1 MSKTNRAV
9 FVGDGTLLVRCAE
22 AFRAQGHTVAGV
34 ASADAAILAWAQ
46 AQGIPAESLAGA
58 PRFEGIDFDYLFSV
72 ANLRVLPADLIG
84 RARQLAIN
92 FHDGPLPRYA
102 GLNAT
107 AWALMAGEKQHGVT
121 WHEMT
126 AEVDRG
132 RIVRQAIFE
141 VGPTETAF
149 SLNAR
154 CWEAGF
160 EAFRAIV
167 DDITNDRLQLIPQA
181 AQVSY
186 FGRDQRPEALG
197 TLDWRRP
204 AAELAALVRGLDF
217 GNYTN
222 PLGLP
227 KVWLGD
233 DRVLFVRSAE
243 ARPGSGQAA
252 PGTVLAGQAGELR
265 VATADGEVVLQ
276 GLRTPEG
283 TEAAALPSGTVL
295 PQLPEQVLAA
305 LRERQQ
311 RTARGEAHWRRVLG
325 SLRSLELPYP
335 RNAAAEPGATGALR
349 LQLQARG
356 RGADTLAAFAAWLCA
371 VAGQDAVSIGVAD
384 GVLADGAAGT
394 QAWLS
399 ERVPCTLAVEPG
411 QTVQS
416 LRESSLAALEA
427 AHRAG
432 PLPRD
437 LPLRL
442 GHPAPAW
449 SLFAV
454 TLGTRPAGGALLEL
468 HAAQPGDPLQ
478 LHVDTRALPATVA
491 PVIARQLDAFLQAF
505 DAAEGSVGELPLLP
519 AHEASGWQVLN
530 DTRAPLEAGLTV
542 PVAIERMAAS
552 RPEAEALRWHGQA
565 LTHRALQD
573 RAAALARVLR
583 ERGVQPGDVVGL
595 ALDRR
600 PELLVTVLAIH
611 KAGAAYLPLDPDY
624 PAERLRFMVQDSG
637 TRHVVCRPSTAALL
651 GLEGSLVV
659 SPDAQ
664 PADEGAALP
673 QVESGSP
680 AYVIYT
686 SGSTGQPKGVV
697 VTHANVIN
705 FFEGMD
711 RRVPFDDAS
720 RWLAVTSL
728 SFDISVLELLWTLS
742 RGVTVVLHSNVVPEE
757 DAGPE
762 FSLFYFA
769 SDESA
774 SGSDRYRLL
783 MEGARFADEHGFA
796 AVWTPERHF
805 HAFGGLYPNP
815 MITSAAIAACTR
827 RVKIRA
833 GSCVLPLHHPVRVT
847 EDWSLVDNLS
857 NGRVGVSF
865 AAGWQPNDFVLAPAN
880 FAQRKQLM
888 LDGIDTVR
896 RLWAGDTMEFPG
908 HDGKPVAVRT
918 LPRPVQ
924 RELPI
929 WLTAASNP
937 ETFQQ
942 AGEKGCNILTH
953 LLGQTVEDVAEKVAL
968 YRKAWREAG
977 HAGQGQV
984 SLMLHTFVGDDEDRV
999 RETAR
1004 GPMKAYLRSSVDL
1017 IRQAAWSF
1025 PTFVQRGA
1033 AAGRTPLEVM
1043 QEKPLSEEEL
1053 DALLDHAFARYWN
1066 TSALIGT
1073 PERCLAMVRRLQE
1086 AGVDEIACLV
1096 DFGIDTD
1103 TVLGSLGALE
1113 RLMRMAQRPR
1123 RTHNVSVAA
1132 QILEE
1137 GVTHLQC
1144 TPSMATMLVADE
1156 SGRQALSRLS
1166 ALLVGGEALSLP
1178 LARRLRELVPGKL
1191 LNMYGP
1197 TETTVWSTCCD
1208 LERVDEL
1215 VPLGE
1220 PIANTVLRVRNAWG
1234 QDCPALVPGELLIG
1248 GAGVTRGYHGRQA
1261 LTAERFIDDPR
1272 EPGLRLYRT
1281 GDLVRLQPDGR
1292 IEFLGRLDHQV
1303 KIRGHRI
1310 ELGEIENAL
1319 ARQPGVREAVVL
1331 ARPDSAGEAFLV
1343 GYVTATD
1350 RSAPPD
1356 AEQLRK
1362 GLAQQLPDIMVPRL
1376 ISVRASL
1383 PLTPNGK
1390 VDRKALLQAA
1400 PSAAAASPSAAAP
1413 AAVAASS
1420 PGSPLEKTI
1429 AAIWCEVLG
1438 LPEVAR
1444 DSNFF
1449 DLGGH
1454 SLLVIQVQRRL
1465 KEAVGQEISITD
1477 MFRLPTVAAIAGH
1490 LGGQQQPVS
1499 AVNEGLSRA
1508 QARRALRAQATR
1520 A

>member
-1 MSKTNRAV
+1 MSNSTRAV
-9 FVGDGTLLVRCAE
+9 FIGDGTLLVRCAE
-22 AFRAQGHTVAGV
+22 AFRSQGHQVAAV
-34 ASADAAILAWAQ
+34 ASGDAAILAWAQ
-46 AQGIPAESLAGA
+46 QQGIPAETIEGA
-58 PRFEGIDFDYLFSV
+58 PRLEGVEFDYLFSV
-72 ANLRVLPADLIG
+72 AHLQVLPAALTG
-84 RARQLAIN
+84 RARRLAIN

-107 AWALMAGEKQHGVT
+107 AWAVMASETEHGVT

-132 RIVRQAIFE
+132 RIVRQELFDLS
-141 VGPTETAF
+141 PTETAL

-154 CWEAGF
+154 CWAAGF
-160 EAFRAIV
+160 ECFRAIL
-167 DDITNDRLQLIPQA
+167 DDITHGQLALSEQPPE
-181 AQVSY
+181 VSY
-186 FGRDQRPEALG
+186 FGRHQRPKALA
-197 TLDWRRP
+197 TLDWTQP

-217 GNYTN
+217 GSYAN
-222 PLGLP
+222 PLALP
-227 KVWLGD
+227 KVWLGEG
-233 DRVLFVRSAE
+233 RLLFVRTAQALPAASA
-243 ARPGSGQAA
+243 AA
-252 PGTVLAGQAGELR
+252 PGTVLESQPGSLR
-265 VATADGEVVLQ
+265 VATGQGELVLQ
-276 GLRTPEG
+276 GLRTG
-283 TEAAALPSGTVL
+283 DGQAAAAVPPGTCLPAVPAPVL
-295 PQLPEQVLAA
+295 
-305 LRERQQ
+305 Q
-311 RTARGEAHWRRVLG
+311 RLEGQADRIARGEAHWRRALTG
-325 SLRSLELPYP
+325 LRTLDLPYP
-335 RNAAAEPGATGALR
+335 RSNLDAAVPAGSLR
-349 LQLQARG
+349 LQLQAKG
-356 RGADTLAAFAAWLCA
+356 QGADTLAAFAAWIGALC
-371 VAGQDAVSIGVAD
+371 GQEAVSLSLRDTALLD
-384 GVLADGAAGT
+384 AAAG
-394 QAWLS
+394 ARDWLS
-399 ERVPCTLAVEPG
+399 SRVPFTLQVRPADPVRI
-411 QTVQS
+411 
-416 LRESSLAALEA
+416 LRESSRAQLEL

-432 PLPRD
+432 PLACD
-437 LPLRL
+437 LQLRL
-442 GHPAPAW
+442 GQPAPAW
-449 SLFAV
+449 PLYAV
-454 TLGTRPAGGALLEL
+454 SFGADCVGGALLEL
-468 HAAQPGDPLQ
+468 HAAQTGDPLQ
-478 LHVDTRALPATVA
+478 LHVDTQAFTPDVA
-491 PVIARQLDAFLQAF
+491 RVIAGQLDAFLQAF
-505 DAAEGSVGELPLLP
+505 ADAQGCIADLPLVP
-519 AHEASGWQVLN
+519 PDEAVAWQAVN
-530 DTRAPLEAGLTV
+530 DTATRLEPELTV
-542 PVAIERMAAS
+542 PQVIEAMAQA
-552 RPEAEALRWHGQA
+552 RPDGEALRWHGES
-565 LTHRALQD
+565 LTQRELQD
-573 RAAALARVLR
+573 RAQALACVLR

-600 PELLVTVLAIH
+600 PELLVAVLAIH

-624 PAERLRFMVQDSG
+624 PAERLRFMVQDSQ
-637 TRHVVCRPSTAALL
+637 TRQVICRPSTATLL
-651 GLEGSLVV
+651 GLDSAIVV
-659 SPDAQ
+659 SPDAR
-664 PADEGAALP
+664 PAGEPTGLP
-673 QVESGSP
+673 QVQPDSP

-711 RRVPFDDAS
+711 RRIPFDAQS

-742 RGVTVVLHSNVVPEE
+742 RGVTVVLHSNVAP
-757 DAGPE
+757 DDGGATE
-762 FSLFYFA
+762 FSLFYFS

-774 SGSDRYRLL
+774 QGGDRYRLL
-783 MEGARFADEHGFA
+783 MEGARFADTHGFA

-815 MITSAAIAACTR
+815 MITSAAVAACTQ

-833 GSCVLPLHHPVRVT
+833 GSCVLPLHHPVQVT

-865 AAGWQPNDFVLAPAN
+865 AAGWQPNDFVLAPGN

-896 RLWAGDTMEFPG
+896 RLWAGDAMEFPG
-908 HDGKPVAVRT
+908 HDGKPVTVRT

-942 AGEKGCNILTH
+942 AGEKGCHVLTH
-953 LLGQTVEDVAEKVAL
+953 LLGQTVEDVAQKVAL
-968 YRKAWREAG
+968 YRQAWRDAG
-977 HAGQGQV
+977 HAGRGQV

-1053 DALLDHAFARYWN
+1053 DALLDHAFSRYWN

-1073 PERCLAMVRRLQE
+1073 PERSLAMVRRLQE
-1086 AGVDEIACLV
+1086 AGVDEIACLI

-1103 TVLGSLGALE
+1103 TVLGSLGELE
-1113 RLMRMAQRPR
+1113 RLMRLAQRPR
-1123 RTHNVSVAA
+1123 RAADASVAA
-1132 QILEE
+1132 QITAE

-1144 TPSMATMLVADE
+1144 TPSMATMLVADA
-1156 SGRQALSRLS
+1156 SGRQALSQLS
-1166 ALLVGGEALSLP
+1166 ALLVGGEALSVP
-1178 LARRLRELVPGKL
+1178 LARQLRELVPGLL

-1208 LERVDEL
+1208 LAQVHDV

-1248 GAGVTRGYHGRQA
+1248 GAGVTRGYHGREE
-1261 LTAERFIDDPR
+1261 LTAQRFIDDPR

-1319 ARQPGVREAVVL
+1319 AREPGVREAVVL
-1331 ARPDSAGEAFLV
+1331 SRPDSAGEAFLV

-1350 RSAPPD
+1350 RAAPPD
-1356 AEQLRK
+1356 ADQLRK
-1362 GLAQQLPDIMVPRL
+1362 ALAQQLPDVMVPRL

-1390 VDRKALLQAA
+1390 VDRKALAQ
-1400 PSAAAASPSAAAP
+1400 AAP
-1413 AAVAASS
+1413 AAAPQASAAPSGAPAS
-1420 PGSPLEKTI
+1420 MPGSPLEKTI
-1429 AAIWCEVLG
+1429 SAIWCEVLG

-1444 DSNFF
+1444 ESNFF

-1465 KEAVGQEISITD
+1465 KEVLGQEISITD
-1477 MFRLPTVAAIAGH
+1477 MFRLSTVAAIASH
-1490 LGGQQQPVS
+1490 LGGSQPQAN

-1508 QARRALRAQATR
+1508 QARRALRTQAIR